1 MYITKPA
8 NQSIQEWLVY
18 GSEIQFNT
26 LLHVFLTQTMIE
38 NVNAKMLLCFIPQ
51 LPKYWITNY
60 VLNNVCVLYT
70 LDAVENVSMIR
81 LFCITLCQLLLTSIF
96 STLI

>member
-1 MYITKPA
+1 MI
-8 NQSIQEWLVY
+8 Y

-51 LPKYWITNY
+51 LPKY
-60 VLNNVCVLYT
+60 
-70 LDAVENVSMIR
+70 
-81 LFCITLCQLLLTSIF
+81 
-96 STLI
+96 